1 VLHSSPEVK
10 SFPKPVLQQV
20 LGLVD
25 IAGMGKRRAGGSTRM
40 LVFERRLVFL
50 QRNRWRLFAMV
61 AGYATLS
68 AAIGFF
74 VPAGWWSGAYWG
86 AAVVGLLWAIS
97 WFVSLDGSFFA
108 RAGSWAEEWTSEALR
123 KRATAFSV
131 IDDFPL
137 DGRNLDHVLVGPGG
151 VFAVETKWK
160 SKWRDRQHELRSLEL
175 ERRQAAFQAEKLEE
189 ILEGLG
195 LRVRV
200 RPMLVVWGPGIPT
213 DESFVGFGQVGV
225 FVGDRWKDWPDR
237 ALSKDALLPEHVNAI
252 RESLTGLVEVTADRE
267 QPAAVKGLRVAR
279 TLLTPSVHR

>member
-1 VLHSSPEVK
+1 
-10 SFPKPVLQQV
+10 
-20 LGLVD
+20 
-25 IAGMGKRRAGGSTRM
+25 M

-123 KRATAFSV
+123 KKAPGFTL
-131 IDDFPL
+131 IDDLPL

-175 ERRQAAFQAEKLEE
+175 ERGQAAFQAEKLRE
-189 ILEGLG
+189 ILECLG
-195 LRVRV
+195 HRVRV
-200 RPMLVVWGPGIPT
+200 RPIIVAWGPGIPT
-213 DESFVGFGQVGV
+213 DETFVGFGQVGV
-225 FVGDRWKDWPDR
+225 FVGDRWKDWPAQ
-237 ALSKDALLPEHVNAI
+237 ALDKDAMAPEQAAAVSQSLLRV
-252 RESLTGLVEVTADRE
+252 VEEAAVRE
-267 QPAAVKGLRVAR
+267 QSATVKTLRVAR
-279 TLLTPSVHR
+279 ALLAPSVQR